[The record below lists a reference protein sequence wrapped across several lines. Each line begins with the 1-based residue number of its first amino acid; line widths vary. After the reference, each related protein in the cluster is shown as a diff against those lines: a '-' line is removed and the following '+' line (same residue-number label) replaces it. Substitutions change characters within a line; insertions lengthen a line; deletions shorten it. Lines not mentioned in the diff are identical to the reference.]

1 MAHAEDILANP
12 TPRQVAGEHARAE
25 HWRTTPWASR
35 LGGFP
40 WPVAPFLIFCLFLE
54 IIPMTILIRDSLR
67 EMGIGAYTL
76 SNYGAVTE
84 PLYWHSLRNSIL
96 LSGGTAILGAI
107 WGGLV
112 AAAIVQSSGRA
123 QRWLMGLIATTSN
136 FSGIPLAL
144 AFIAVLGASGMIT
157 LIIRN
162 VFGFRLYPQHFSLYS
177 WTGLTLVYLYFQIPL
192 MVLLFAPSL
201 ARIKPQWQEA
211 ASMLGASSWTYW
223 RRVGLPVLA
232 APFTASLALLFASA
246 LGAYATAWGLSGGK
260 LSLFTI
266 QIAFEVNGDVSFD
279 PGKAS
284 AMSLILAAIM
294 AFSIVAAQLLMRR
307 TQRWLS

>member
-1 MAHAEDILANP
+1 MAHAEDLLANP
-12 TPRQVAGEHARAE
+12 TVSSASGDAAHAESLRS
-25 HWRTTPWASR
+25 TPWAAR

-40 WPVAPFLIFCLFLE
+40 WPVVPFLIFCLILE

-67 EMGIGAYTL
+67 EMGIGALTL

-84 PLYWHSLRNSIL
+84 SLYWHSLRNSIL

-162 VFGFRLYPQHFSLYS
+162 VFGYRLYPQHFSLYS

-201 ARIKPQWQEA
+201 ARLKPQWQEA

-232 APFTASLALLFASA
+232 APFTAALALLFANA

-266 QIAFEVNGDVSFD
+266 QIAFEVNGDVNFD
-279 PGKAS
+279 PGKAA

-294 AFSIVAAQLLMRR
+294 ALSIVAAKLMMRR

>member
-1 MAHAEDILANP
+1 MAHAEDLLVNP
-12 TPRQVAGEHARAE
+12 APHSASDAPARAE
-25 HWRTTPWASR
+25 PWHTTPWAAR

-40 WPVAPFLIFCLFLE
+40 WPLVPFLIFCLILE
-54 IIPMTILIRDSLR
+54 IIPLTILIRDSLR
-67 EMGIGAYTL
+67 EMGIGAFTL
-76 SNYGAVTE
+76 GNYGAVTE
-84 PLYWHSLRNSIL
+84 SLYWHSLRNSIL
-96 LSGGTAILGAI
+96 LSGGTAILGAL

-112 AAAIVQSSGRA
+112 AAAIVQSSGRT

-162 VFGFRLYPQHFSLYS
+162 VFGYRLYPQHFSLYS

-201 ARIKPQWQEA
+201 ARLKPQWQEA

-232 APFTASLALLFASA
+232 APFTAALALLFANA

-266 QIAFEVNGDVSFD
+266 QIAFEVNGDVNFD
-279 PGKAS
+279 PGKAA

-294 AFSIVAAQLLMRR
+294 ALSIVAAQLLMRR

>member
-1 MAHAEDILANP
+1 MAIAEEFPATSAIAVEP
-12 TPRQVAGEHARAE
+12 VTRRPGR
-25 HWRTTPWASR
+25 WRTGA
-35 LGGFP
+35 GGFP
-40 WPVAPFLIFCLFLE
+40 WPVVPFLVFCLLLE
-54 IIPMTILIRDSLR
+54 VVPMTILIRDSFRELGLGAFTLR
-67 EMGIGAYTL
+67 
-76 SNYGAVTE
+76 NYAAVTE
-84 PLYWHSLRNSIL
+84 SLYWHSLRNSIL
-96 LSGGTAILGAI
+96 LSGGTALLGAI
-107 WGGLV
+107 WGALV

-123 QRWLMGLIATTSN
+123 QRWLMGMIATTSN

-144 AFIAVLGASGMIT
+144 AFIAVLGASGLIT
-157 LIIRN
+157 LLIRN
-162 VFGFRLYPQHFSLYS
+162 LFGYRLYPQHFSLYS

-232 APFTASLALLFASA
+232 APFTAALALLFANA

-279 PGKAS
+279 PGVAA

-294 AFSIVAAQLLMRR
+294 ALSIIAAQMLTRR

>member
-1 MAHAEDILANP
+1 MAIAEEFPATSAIVVEP
-12 TPRQVAGEHARAE
+12 VTRRPGR
-25 HWRTTPWASR
+25 WRTGA
-35 LGGFP
+35 GGFP
-40 WPVAPFLIFCLFLE
+40 WPVVPFLVFCLLLE
-54 IIPMTILIRDSLR
+54 VVPMTILIRDSFRELGLGAFTLR
-67 EMGIGAYTL
+67 
-76 SNYGAVTE
+76 NYAAVTE
-84 PLYWHSLRNSIL
+84 SLYWHSLRNSIL
-96 LSGGTAILGAI
+96 LSGGTALLGAI
-107 WGGLV
+107 WGALV

-123 QRWLMGLIATTSN
+123 QRWLMGMIATTSN

-144 AFIAVLGASGMIT
+144 AFIAVLGASGLIT
-157 LIIRN
+157 LLIRN
-162 VFGFRLYPQHFSLYS
+162 LFGYRLYPQHFSLYS

-232 APFTASLALLFASA
+232 APFTAALALLFANA

-279 PGKAS
+279 PGVAA
-284 AMSLILAAIM
+284 AMSLILAVIM
-294 AFSIVAAQLLMRR
+294 ALSIVAAQLLTRR